1 MRVIPLM
8 ICLLHAAAAAGTARL
23 LVQTDVECRL
33 TVDGKPGGKVT
44 VGKGVSLALSPGEHR
59 VEAVPLKGTAHW
71 EELIKVT
78 ERDGQILNI
87 PLRAALVRA
96 DAERL
101 GYWTD
106 PASHLT
112 WAAADNGSGVTQSQ
126 AAYYCRALYLGG
138 HQDWTLPSIDE
149 LQNLVGG
156 SANDHGYH
164 ITGPVNLTG
173 WQWSSSEGKAPGEAW
188 ALDFGDGGRASVVT
202 GDSGLN
208 RALCVRRP

>member
-1 MRVIPLM
+1 MRLIPLM
-8 ICLLHAAAAAGTARL
+8 FCLLHAAAATETARL

-33 TVDGKPGGKVT
+33 TIDGKPGGKVA
-44 VGKGVSLALSPGEHR
+44 VGKGVSLTLPPGEHR
-59 VEAVPLKGTAHW
+59 LEAVPLKGSAHW
-71 EELIKVT
+71 EDLIKVT
-78 ERDGQILNI
+78 ERGGQILKI

-106 PASHLT
+106 PSGGLT

-126 AAYYCRALYLGG
+126 AAYYCRELTLGG
-138 HQDWTLPSIDE
+138 HKDWMLPSIDD
-149 LQNLVGG
+149 LQKLVGV

-164 ITGPVNLTG
+164 VTGPINLTG
-173 WQWSSSEGKAPGEAW
+173 WQWSSSVGKAPGEAW

-208 RALCVRRP
+208 RALCVRKP